1 MLDVFLVKF
10 FYAVS
15 CDIAGNEKVLA
26 KCGEFEE
33 LEVQEFT
40 NEADAFSD

>member
-1 MLDVFLVKF
+1 MDILLSRCLDKIT
-10 FYAVS
+10 A
-15 CDIAGNEKVLA
+15 NEKVLA

-33 LEVQEFT
+33 LEVQEFP